1 MDINAG
7 ITYARLKRWSGELPS
22 SRSDPTLWITVIAVI
37 VWIQVLDLMTT
48 RLVIDHGGTELNPLF
63 NPFQMSIWFWPIMMA
78 AKMLFLLLLYI
89 ALTTSD
95 RYYPKAAWL
104 AGGIILLQG
113 AVVVGNNILVLIG
126 LW

>member
-7 ITYARLKRWSGELPS
+7 IRSTRLKCWSGEIPS
-22 SRSDPTLWITVIAVI
+22 SRSDPSTWIAVIAVI
-37 VWIQVLDLMTT
+37 VWVQILDLVTT

-63 NPFQMSIWFWPIMMA
+63 NQFLESIWFWPIMTF
-78 AKMLFLLLLYI
+78 AKMLFLLWLYI

-95 RYYPKAAWL
+95 RYSPKAAWV
-104 AGGIILLQG
+104 AGGLVLLQN
-113 AVVVGNNILVLIG
+113 AAVVGNNILVLFG